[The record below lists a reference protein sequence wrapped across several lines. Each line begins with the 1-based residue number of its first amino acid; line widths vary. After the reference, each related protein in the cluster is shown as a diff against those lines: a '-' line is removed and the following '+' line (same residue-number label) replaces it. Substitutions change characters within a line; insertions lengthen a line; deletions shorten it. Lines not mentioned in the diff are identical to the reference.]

1 MGLTGCTD
9 VVSYYGSSF
18 KGDVMTEIVNDQSEK
33 ENDEW
38 LRGTALSRS
47 LEFFRQNAILGDEH
61 DVVRVSNVFFKFLK
75 GE

>member
-1 MGLTGCTD
+1 MST
-9 VVSYYGSSF
+9 
-18 KGDVMTEIVNDQSEK
+18 IVDLNEEK